1 MPPSPTIIS
10 PAFNRSR
17 MVPFYERSKEITP
30 NWIIL
35 PIRRTDEKGDSERSD
50 EKRNA
55 FFIYFFFFSRYT
67 SSACSTLRARLA
79 LASTRV
85 KNAKKKKKRLPHLP
99 LPHHFS
105 NGSSLCGHSNP
116 FRGEIES
123 MFWRPR
129 REPLGRSEGILPPP
143 PLKFFKFPDIIFVVF
158 YKVFLSQISL
168 SFSLLLLIHLFRIKN
183 GDFFYQTLYD
193 GKVL

>member
-1 MPPSPTIIS
+1 MGYLPASGLSTVHSGVHGPALTYPRFSKQKVMPPSPTIIS

-55 FFIYFFFFSRYT
+55 FFILFYFFSRYT

-85 KNAKKKKKRLPHLP
+85 KNANKKKKGYPISPSHITSLMVHLYADI
-99 LPHHFS
+99 LT
-105 NGSSLCGHSNP
+105 P
-116 FRGEIES
+116 F
-123 MFWRPR
+123 
-129 REPLGRSEGILPPP
+129 EG
-143 PLKFFKFPDIIFVVF
+143 K
-158 YKVFLSQISL
+158 
-168 SFSLLLLIHLFRIKN
+168 
-183 GDFFYQTLYD
+183 
-193 GKVL
+193 

>member
-1 MPPSPTIIS
+1 MHSGVHGPALTYPRFSKQKVMPPSPTIIS

-55 FFIYFFFFSRYT
+55 FFILFYFFFALHIFSVFHSPCSPR
-67 SSACSTLRARLA
+67 ACLHSCE
-79 LASTRV
+79 
-85 KNAKKKKKRLPHLP
+85 KCKKKKRLPHLP
-99 LPHHFS
+99 FPHHFS

-143 PLKFFKFPDIIFVVF
+143 PLEIF
-158 YKVFLSQISL
+158 QISWHHFCGIL
-168 SFSLLLLIHLFRIKN
+168 
-183 GDFFYQTLYD
+183 
-193 GKVL
+193 

>member
-10 PAFNRSR
+10 PAFNRFR
-17 MVPFYERSKEITP
+17 IVPFYERSEEITP
-30 NWIIL
+30 NWILFPIL
-35 PIRRTDEKGDSERSD
+35 RTDEKGDSERSD

-55 FFIYFFFFSRYT
+55 FFILLYFFRATHLQRVPFSV
-67 SSACSTLRARLA
+67 LA
-79 LASTRV
+79 LRLPPLAW
-85 KNAKKKKKRLPHLP
+85 KMQQKKKLPHLP

-129 REPLGRSEGILPPP
+129 REPLGRSEGILLPPWN
-143 PLKFFKFPDIIFVVF
+143 FSNFVSLWCYFLTSFLWYSMRSF
-158 YKVFLSQISL
+158 YHRYLWAFLCCC
-168 SFSLLLLIHLFRIKN
+168 
-183 GDFFYQTLYD
+183 
-193 GKVL
+193 

>member
-55 FFIYFFFFSRYT
+55 FFILFFFFALHIFSVFHSPCSPR
-67 SSACSTLRARLA
+67 ACLHSCE
-79 LASTRV
+79 
-85 KNAKKKKKRLPHLP
+85 KCKQKKKRLPHLP

-143 PLKFFKFPDIIFVVF
+143 LKFFKFPDIIFVVF

-168 SFSLLLLIHLFRIKN
+168 SFSLLLLTHLFRIKN

>member
-17 MVPFYERSKEITP
+17 MVPFYERSEEITP
-30 NWIIL
+30 NWILFPIL
-35 PIRRTDEKGDSERSD
+35 RTDEKGDSERSD

-55 FFIYFFFFSRYT
+55 FFILLYFFRVTHLQRVPFSV
-67 SSACSTLRARLA
+67 
-79 LASTRV
+79 LASRLPPLAW
-85 KNAKKKKKRLPHLP
+85 KMHKKKKLSHLP

-105 NGSSLCGHSNP
+105 NVSSLCGHSNP

-129 REPLGRSEGILPPP
+129 REPLGRSGGILLPPW
-143 PLKFFKFPDIIFVVF
+143 KFLSGVISWHHFFMVF
-158 YKVFLSQISL
+158 YAVFLSQISL
-168 SFSLLLLIHLFRIKN
+168 SFSLLLLIHLFRIKKR
-183 GDFFYQTLYD
+183 DFFYQTLYN